1 MTTLK
6 KIIGFV
12 LLLTIIILTFIYLSP
27 QTFNNN
33 VSNNS
38 QSTSST
44 NNITKLAAIPAV
56 KDNKTIEI
64 EPKVTGF
71 GMTENLFEPS
81 QVTDKEFAGIKGAKV
96 FSFPETSET
105 KTVSIYTVNSTFAMS
120 DASKTSFNQFKS
132 VLDSSNTLGQTDYF
146 RLLSIFRNID
156 EVGGYQK
163 ELLSEIT
170 TDKPKEVNQL
180 RTFLTQDGIQFPSA
194 PTITIIGKDG
204 NDYFLIENRLKDI
217 DHIKI
222 FDDANTACEVNNKTV
237 NDCVKTKYSKALS
250 DITTAN
256 YLTQKAKETLD
267 LVKF

>member
-1 MTTLK
+1 MSTLK
-6 KIIGFV
+6 KIISLL
-12 LLLTIIILTFIYLSP
+12 LLLTLIVIVYSFLNPKVFN
-27 QTFNNN
+27 QT
-33 VSNNS
+33 VSENS
-38 QSTSST
+38 QSSSST

-64 EPKVTGF
+64 APKASGF

-96 FSFPETSET
+96 FSSPESSET
-105 KTVSIYTVNSTFAMS
+105 KTVTINTVNSTFAMS
-120 DASKTSFNQFKS
+120 DASKTAFNQFKS
-132 VLDSSNTLGQTDYF
+132 VLDSSTTLGQTDYF

-170 TDKPKEVNQL
+170 IDKPKEVNQL

-222 FDDANTACEVNNKTV
+222 FNDANTACEVSNKTV

-250 DITTAN
+250 DITTTN